1 MTLVGQMYKDQ
12 GVKGFYRGVE
22 VNIMRAVVL
31 NATKMGVYDIAKG
44 KVVENTGC
52 KSNLAKE
59 FKGNVCFLMNF
70 IFFVNYRVA

>member
-52 KSNLAKE
+52 KSNLAKKSPMYVLSNE
-59 FKGNVCFLMNF
+59 FY
-70 IFFVNYRVA
+70 FFVNYRVS